1 MVAARKTKL
10 TPVLYYL
17 AVGAILVN
25 IGVLPKENH
34 AFIRGFAEIGT
45 ALIMFALGFEE
56 STSNFLASIKRSWGV
71 AFFGGVA
78 LFLTTYFVADYFW
91 NDTEI
96 ALICGLAMT
105 ATWVSLAMV
114 PLKAEKLNGSRDH
127 DLGGDRG
134 YRLACSR
141 RHSGDNCHRRRRAR
155 IGLNFAYRRQG
166 VAVLHH
172 HCRDRHAHTAA

>member
-56 STSNFLASIKRSWGV
+56 STSNFLTSIKRSWGV

-78 LFLTTYFVADYFW
+78 PFLQPISSPTISGT
-91 NDTEI
+91 I
-96 ALICGLAMT
+96 
-105 ATWVSLAMV
+105 
-114 PLKAEKLNGSRDH
+114 PKLP
-127 DLGGDRG
+127 
-134 YRLACSR
+134 
-141 RHSGDNCHRRRRAR
+141 
-155 IGLNFAYRRQG
+155 
-166 VAVLHH
+166 
-172 HCRDRHAHTAA
+172 